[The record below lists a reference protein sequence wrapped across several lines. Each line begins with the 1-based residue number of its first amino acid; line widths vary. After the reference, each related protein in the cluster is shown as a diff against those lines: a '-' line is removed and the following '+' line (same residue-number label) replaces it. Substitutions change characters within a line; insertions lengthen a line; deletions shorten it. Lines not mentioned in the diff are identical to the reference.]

1 MILPESIAIV
11 MLIQIKSPT
20 VFVSQFKNSVA
31 IKPNVNPNNR
41 PTKLNKRYIMY
52 LLFIKV
58 FLETGVVITVFN
70 QPDVLSILIV
80 DVTFIPNITVANTVS
95 THGVTR

>member
-1 MILPESIAIV
+1 
-11 MLIQIKSPT
+11 
-20 VFVSQFKNSVA
+20 
-31 IKPNVNPNNR
+31 
-41 PTKLNKRYIMY
+41 MY

-58 FLETGVVITVFN
+58 FLETGIVTTVFN